1 MATRYHQQAY
11 AHVRPPTRR
20 QPLGPG
26 DARANMHAQ
35 AYPTAEKPTR
45 RPVPASPKDKNLP
58 HNESLVEND
67 TGVHVRSS
75 PNESRG
81 YKRVSDIKNQA
92 QKSKRDSEISNASST
107 GSGGGRKR
115 TIGQWQLGRTVGQGG
130 CSTVRLVRHVV
141 TGQQGAVKIISRKM
155 AEQVRAQS
163 LANLAASQEKSIQ
176 DLVAAG
182 KIMAPPPPGL
192 MREIAIMKLLDHPN
206 IVRLYDVWEN
216 HNELYLVMEYVP
228 GGELFHYV
236 EEQRGLDE
244 KETIYIF
251 RQIVAAL
258 LYCHRMNIHH
268 RDLKPENI
276 LLDRDNAQ
284 IKLVDFGM
292 AALQPEGK
300 QLTTACGSPHYA
312 APEVIRS
319 RPYDGAKADVWSCG
333 VILYVMLTGTTPFNY
348 DHERNLAVMY
358 AAIQAADYYMP
369 PELSYQAKDLL
380 RKIFI
385 TRPEKRISMDEIWDH
400 PLLHKYDK
408 DFGYEGELAKKDR
421 WVGPA
426 AILDE
431 WTVTRE
437 DDIDKEILRNMRTLW
452 HSVPQQTLIKK
463 LLSNQPNQEKFF
475 YAALAKHK
483 EEHLENYTGGAD
495 GLGYAASDYQHAR
508 PESGEATRPQTQQA
522 SQSSYSIMGNEHL
535 RSSSIAD
542 RVPSE
547 SSYDPYRSGRQSA
560 AGRASQIPR
569 GPGHKRGNS
578 GSMKGA
584 ALRVEMLKK
593 ANQQAIARQK
603 VSPAPGT
610 HSRSVSHTS
619 ITKTTSRQNSR
630 QSLTSSV
637 WPSSPPVVVHVK
649 TNSTH
654 KRSVSFQHI
663 RKSST
668 ASVVTHSANNSTRHT
683 ATPDVDEQGEI
694 IDETIEET
702 VEEEEETSTH
712 MSSPTRRVVKDAKHR
727 KSKIPTGATP
737 RSRQR
742 KSDTPGSMM
751 RTEVRK
757 VSTELEKACE
767 EAFFR
772 SSYGSSTQTSTTDRH
787 SSYDTPPSS
796 VSGQANTSVH
806 SPSGRPLP
814 AVPTDTPNTFIARTI
829 EETRKKLVERAAGGE
844 ADAAKINEVLAS
856 LEKIMPSEAE
866 RRSTS
871 APEPKSAADIGFLP
885 IITEEPLPDTL
896 RVGKGENKGPLPET
910 LRVGKG
916 DNKGPRSFT
925 APGPA
930 NTNAGAQKNKH
941 DSIRVVDQSPITN
954 HKVTSKRDSSM
965 EKEVIVSRPKTAD
978 GTVPHDDKHLQVPNP
993 YEYLL
998 RKKSHDSAIGFKP
1011 TAEETQPVPAA
1022 DPAGKKE
1029 SSFWFRRWKKAPS
1042 APASPPI
1049 DPHPGVPVHFKDLD
1063 DRKQKPSLLK
1073 RDKQPPQPLDLSKP
1087 DPPPGPSTDSSE
1099 FPIRRAS
1106 DSEGKGF
1113 SKWLNKLGK
1122 KDDAPTRAIEIKG
1135 KHPLFLDSPV
1145 IMPPPFP
1152 AETRK
1157 PSTKGPGTSCLPFA
1171 TPHLALHLPNL
1182 SKLTIPT
1189 EPLPSP
1195 GIPTPVAA
1203 EPSPKTTSPTTAV
1216 NAQSWFA
1223 RFFRL
1228 QPPSHIMAFKVPRSR
1243 ARGEIYRLLR
1253 EFQHA
1258 GLGDLCYFPQENA
1271 ITARVEKNNAL
1282 GIKPVSFRVELF
1294 VVLQNGKRSGLSLGR
1309 WTMVRGAASG
1319 FERVVE
1325 AVERCMEMKGVL
1337 VEEEGRR
1344 EELRG
1349 ILA

>member
-26 DARANMHAQ
+26 DARANMHAH
-35 AYPTAEKPTR
+35 AYPPTEKVSR
-45 RPVPASPKDKNLP
+45 RPVNAESKDKNLP
-58 HNESLVEND
+58 RNESLEND
-67 TGVHVRSS
+67 GSLHVRSS

-81 YKRVSDIKNQA
+81 YKRVSDIKQ
-92 QKSKRDSEISNASST
+92 QEQRSKRDSEISTASST

-182 KIMAPPPPGL
+182 KIIAPPPPGL

-206 IVRLYDVWEN
+206 IVR
-216 HNELYLVMEYVP
+216 LYLVMEYVP

-244 KETIYIF
+244 KETVYIF

-348 DHERNLAVMY
+348 DHDRNLAVMY
-358 AAIQAADYYMP
+358 AAIQAADYFMP
-369 PELSYQAKDLL
+369 PDLTYHAKDLL
-380 RKIFI
+380 RRIFI
-385 TRPEKRISMDEIWDH
+385 TKPEKRIDMDGIWEH
-400 PLLHKYDK
+400 PLLHKYDRE
-408 DFGYEGELAKKDR
+408 FGYEGDLTKKDR
-421 WVGPA
+421 WIGPEA
-426 AILDE
+426 VLNE
-431 WTVTRE
+431 WKVNSE

-452 HSVPQQTLIKK
+452 HSVPQNVLVKK
-463 LLSNQPNQEKFF
+463 LLSHQPNQEKFF

-483 EEHLENYTGGAD
+483 EDHMENYTGGVD
-495 GLGYAASDYQHAR
+495 GLAYAASDYQHAR
-508 PESGEATRPQTQQA
+508 PESGEPNIPQTKQT
-522 SQSSYSIMGNEHL
+522 SQSSYSIMNNEHL

-542 RVPSE
+542 RAPSE
-547 SSYDPYRSGRQSA
+547 ASYDPYRSGRQSA
-560 AGRASQIPR
+560 ASRTSQIPR
-569 GPGHKRGNS
+569 APGHKRGNS

-603 VSPAPGT
+603 ITPVPGT
-610 HSRSVSHTS
+610 HSRSASRTS
-619 ITKTTSRQNSR
+619 INKVSRTNSR
-630 QSLTSSV
+630 QSLTSSI

-649 TNSTH
+649 TNSSH
-654 KRSVSFQHI
+654 KRSVSFQHV
-663 RKSST
+663 RKSSNT
-668 ASVVTHSANNSTRHT
+668 SVINHSAGNSRYTP
-683 ATPDVDEQGEI
+683 TPD
-694 IDETIEET
+694 ID
-702 VEEEEETSTH
+702 EEEEIVEEDAAEDDETATT
-712 MSSPTRRVVKDAKHR
+712 MSSPTRRVVKDAQNR
-727 KSKIPTGATP
+727 KSKVPTGMTP
-737 RSRQR
+737 RSRPR
-742 KSDTPGSMM
+742 KPETPGHII

-772 SSYGSSTQTSTTDRH
+772 SSYGSSDQTSTTDRQG
-787 SSYDTPPSS
+787 SYDTPPSS
-796 VSGQANTSVH
+796 ISNQTSAALH

-866 RRSTS
+866 RRTTS
-871 APEPKSAADIGFLP
+871 APEPKSAADMGFLP

-896 RVGKGENKGPLPET
+896 RVGKGEKKGH
-910 LRVGKG
+910 
-916 DNKGPRSFT
+916 RSFT
-925 APGPA
+925 APGPTQTA
-930 NTNAGAQKNKH
+930 AARKH
-941 DSIRVVDQSPITN
+941 ESKHESIRVVEQSPIT
-954 HKVTSKRDSSM
+954 HQKVVPNKRDSSM
-965 EKEVIVSRPKTAD
+965 EKEVLVSRPKTSD
-978 GTVPHDDKHLQVPNP
+978 GAMPQDDKHLQVPNP
-993 YEYLL
+993 YDYLH

-1011 TAEETQPVPAA
+1011 TANEEEVRPVAVPAA
-1022 DPAGKKE
+1022 SDKKE
-1029 SSFWFRRWKKAPS
+1029 SFWFRRWKKAP
-1042 APASPPI
+1042 APQATSPP
-1049 DPHPGVPVHFKDLD
+1049 DPHPGVPVQFKDLD

-1073 RDKQPPQPLDLSKP
+1073 RDKQPAPLDLNKP
-1087 DPPPGPSTDSSE
+1087 DPPAGPPTDGSE
-1099 FPIRRAS
+1099 FPMRRTS
-1106 DSEGKGF
+1106 DSEQKGF

-1122 KDDAPTRAIEIKG
+1122 KDEPIRAIEIKG
-1135 KHPLFLDSPV
+1135 KHPLFLDSP
-1145 IMPPPFP
+1145 IFP
-1152 AETRK
+1152 SAASPHLLSRTTT
-1157 PSTKGPGTSCLPFA
+1157 STTKKTPGCLPFA
-1171 TPHLALHLPNL
+1171 SNLDLLHHLPNL
-1182 SKLTIPT
+1182 SKLTLP
-1189 EPLPSP
+1189 PDPQPSP
-1195 GIPTPVAA
+1195 GIAAPPLKSPNTA
-1203 EPSPKTTSPTTAV
+1203 EPSPRTTSPTTAV

-1228 QPPSHIMAFKVPRSR
+1228 APPSHVTAFSVPRSR
-1243 ARGEIYRLLR
+1243 ARTEIYRLLR
-1253 EFQHA
+1253 DFQHA

-1271 ITARVEKNNAL
+1271 ITARVEKQNAL

-1319 FERVVE
+1319 FEAVVE
-1325 AVERCMEMKGVL
+1325 AVERVMGERGVL
-1337 VEEEGRR
+1337 VEEGGRR
-1344 EELRG
+1344 EELKG

>member
-1 MATRYHQQAY
+1 MATRYHQQAP
-11 AHVRPPTRR
+11 AHTRPPT
-20 QPLGPG
+20 Q
-26 DARANMHAQ
+26 
-35 AYPTAEKPTR
+35 KVTR
-45 RPVPASPKDKNLP
+45 RPVSASPNEQHVS
-58 HNESLVEND
+58 HNESIVDNGGSLN
-67 TGVHVRSS
+67 VRDS

-81 YKRVSDIKNQA
+81 YKRVSDIKNQE

-163 LANLAASQEKSIQ
+163 LANLAASQERSIQ

-182 KIMAPPPPGL
+182 KIVAPPPPGL

-236 EEQRGLDE
+236 EESRGLDE
-244 KETIYIF
+244 KETVYIF

-258 LYCHRMNIHH
+258 LYCHRMHIHH

-312 APEVIRS
+312 APEVIKS

-358 AAIQAADYYMP
+358 AAIQSADYYMP
-369 PELSYQAKDLL
+369 PELSFQAKDLL
-380 RKIFI
+380 RKIFV
-385 TRPEKRISMDEIWDH
+385 TRPEKRIGMDEIWDH
-400 PLLHKYDK
+400 PLLHKYDR
-408 DFGYEGELAKKDR
+408 DFGYEGELARKDR

-426 AILDE
+426 AILDDD
-431 WTVTRE
+431 WSITRE
-437 DDIDKEILRNMRTLW
+437 DDIDKEIIRNMRTLW
-452 HSVPQQTLIKK
+452 HSVPQSVLVKK
-463 LLSNQPNQEKFF
+463 LLSSQPNQEKVF

-483 EEHLENYTGGAD
+483 EEHMENYTGGAD
-495 GLGYAASDYQHAR
+495 GLAYAASDYQHAR
-508 PESGEATRPQTQQA
+508 REGGDPNIPKAQQP
-522 SQSSYSIMGNEHL
+522 SQSSYSILNNEHL
-535 RSSSIAD
+535 RSSSVAD

-547 SSYDPYRSGRQSA
+547 ANYDPYQSGRQSA
-560 AGRASQIPR
+560 ASRTSQIPR
-569 GPGHKRGNS
+569 AAGHKRGNS

-584 ALRVEMLKK
+584 ALRVEMLKR

-603 VSPAPGT
+603 VSPVIGT
-610 HSRSVSHTS
+610 HSRSVSRTS
-619 ITKTTSRQNSR
+619 ATRVSRQNSK
-630 QSLTSSV
+630 QSLNSSI

-649 TNSTH
+649 SSATH
-654 KRSVSFQHI
+654 KRNVSFQHI
-663 RKSST
+663 RKSSN
-668 ASVVTHSANNSTRHT
+668 ASVVNHGSQNSRY
-683 ATPDVDEQGEI
+683 TPTPEIEEDEEVV
-694 IDETIEET
+694 EET
-702 VEEEEETSTH
+702 VEEDETSTQ
-712 MSSPTRRVVKDAKHR
+712 MSSPTRRVAKDARNR
-727 KSKIPTGATP
+727 KSKVPTGVPP
-737 RSRQR
+737 RSKLR
-742 KSDTPGSMM
+742 KTETPGAII

-772 SSYGSSTQTSTTDRH
+772 SSYASSGQASTTDRH

-796 VSGQANTSVH
+796 VSNRVSAPPH

-866 RRSTS
+866 RRTTS
-871 APEPKSAADIGFLP
+871 APEPKPAAEIGALP

-896 RVGKGENKGPLPET
+896 RVGKGEHKGH
-910 LRVGKG
+910 
-916 DNKGPRSFT
+916 RSFT
-925 APGPA
+925 APG
-930 NTNAGAQKNKH
+930 AQKSKH
-941 DSIRVVDQSPITN
+941 DSIRMVEPSPATKAASN
-954 HKVTSKRDSSM
+954 KRDSAM
-965 EKEVIVSRPKTAD
+965 EKEVIVNRPKTSD
-978 GTVPHDDKHLQVPNP
+978 GSMPQDDKHLQVPNP

-1011 TAEETQPVPAA
+1011 SEETQAVVVPE
-1022 DPAGKKE
+1022 PTGKKD
-1029 SSFWFRRWKKAPS
+1029 SSWFRRWKKTAPT
-1042 APASPPI
+1042 PASTSPPAG
-1049 DPHPGVPVHFKDLD
+1049 PHPGVPVHFKELD

-1087 DPPPGPSTDSSE
+1087 EPPAGPATDSSE

-1106 DSEGKGF
+1106 DGESKGL
-1113 SKWLNKLGK
+1113 SKWLNKFNK
-1122 KDDAPTRAIEIKG
+1122 KDDGPSRAVEIKG
-1135 KHPLFLDSPV
+1135 KHPLFLPSPATP
-1145 IMPPPFP
+1145 MAPPFP
-1152 AETRK
+1152 AAPERK
-1157 PSTKGPGTSCLPFA
+1157 YQKTKGKSCLPL
-1171 TPHLALHLPNL
+1171 PNLDLHLPNF
-1182 SKLTIPT
+1182 SKLTLNADT
-1189 EPLPSP
+1189 LPSP
-1195 GIPTPVAA
+1195 GIPTPV
-1203 EPSPKTTSPTTAV
+1203 EPSPKNTSNSPTHPV

-1228 QPPSHIMAFKVPRSR
+1228 QPPSHVTAFSIPRSR

-1253 EFQHA
+1253 QFEHA
-1258 GLGDLCYFPQENA
+1258 GLSDLCYFPQENA

-1282 GIKPVSFRVELF
+1282 GIKTVSFRLELF
-1294 VVLQNGKRSGLSLGR
+1294 VVLENRKRSGLSLGR
-1309 WTMVRGAASG
+1309 WTLVRGAASG

-1325 AVERCMEMKGVL
+1325 AVERVLGDRGLL

-1344 EELRG
+1344 EELKG
-1349 ILA
+1349 ILVGVN